1 MPVLTLAGPH
11 VSRGRTIQYR
21 ENRILAALPKA
32 EFERLAPHLTRSAL
46 TYKRSLSRGGEI
58 INDVCFPDSGVCSV
72 MSVMRTGA
80 TAEVGT
86 IGNEG
91 VTGVALFFG
100 DASDPSD
107 SLIQVPG
114 CGRMLP
120 ASEFRK
126 ELARGDA
133 LFRLV
138 GHYAHALMIQVM
150 QSAACNALHSVEQR
164 ACKWLLMTHDRV
176 FTNEFKLTH
185 EFLGLMLGVS
195 RPTVSVVAEQLR
207 QAHLIAYHRGHVTV
221 LDRAG
226 LEAGTCECYATV
238 KTAFDAFLQKLNT
251 A

>member
-114 CGRMLP
+114 SGRMLP

-133 LFRLV
+133 LFSIGGSLCTRSDDPD
-138 GHYAHALMIQVM
+138 HAIRGV
-150 QSAACNALHSVEQR
+150 QR
-164 ACKWLLMTHDRV
+164 ASFGRAARLQ
-176 FTNEFKLTH
+176 
-185 EFLGLMLGVS
+185 
-195 RPTVSVVAEQLR
+195 VVADDTRSRLHE
-207 QAHLIAYHRGHVTV
+207 
-221 LDRAG
+221 
-226 LEAGTCECYATV
+226 
-238 KTAFDAFLQKLNT
+238 
-251 A
+251 